1 MKKNKECENFNEFK
15 NELNRMVELIT
26 KDAEKFYN
34 NENKAAG
41 VRLRKGFKEIKTYV
55 DTVSKESLTYKKEA

>member
-1 MKKNKECENFNEFK
+1 MKKNKECEKLNEFK

-41 VRLRKGFKEIKTYV
+41 IRLRKGLKEIKLYV
-55 DTVSKESLTYKKEA
+55 DSVSKETLTYKKEE